1 MKQIVFYVLCFFV
14 VGMFACSDEDSEAGL
29 QLKVNRNTM
38 LATGTDE
45 IYFTVF
51 QDGND
56 VTSQAV
62 IKEIASGEGLINGVF
77 TTTVAGTYSFIA
89 EYAGAKSEIVIVE
102 AAKGEGFKKNILIMK
117 FTAIGCQNCPRA
129 EHAIL
134 AAEKEVP
141 GRICPVSIY
150 GTLGSMKD
158 FMIEEYIGSFKK
170 YFQFDEYP
178 YVMIDHSSKWNF
190 ITGIQDMAFEKAL
203 KANGELGIAIETELQ
218 GDMLEVKVKVKS
230 SKSIDYSTNLV
241 VAVLEN
247 NLYAK
252 QTGAESDA
260 DNYHNHVVRKY
271 LTDLYGT
278 EFKIEKGMLNASSDY
293 VKTFSYTV
301 PAEFK
306 KKNLEVLVYVLRTSD
321 KSCLN
326 CRNVLVGKK
335 VDYETL

>member
-1 MKQIVFYVLCFFV
+1 MKQIFFYVLCFLT
-14 VGMFACSDEDSEAGL
+14 VGMFACSDDDSEGGL

-45 IYFTVF
+45 VRFTVF

-56 VTSQAV
+56 VTAQAV
-62 IKEIASGEGLINGVF
+62 IKEIASGETLVNGVF
-77 TTTVAGTYSFIA
+77 TTTIAGTYSFVA
-89 EYAGAKSEIVIVE
+89 EYAGAKSEAVVVE
-102 AAKGEGFKKNILIMK
+102 AEKGEGFKKNVLVMK

-134 AAEKEVP
+134 DAEKEVP
-141 GRICPVSIY
+141 GRICPVSVY

-158 FMIEEYIGSFKK
+158 FMIEEYINSFQK
-170 YFQFDEYP
+170 YFQFNEYP
-178 YVMIDHSSKWNF
+178 HVMIDHSSKWNF
-190 ITGIQDMAFEKAL
+190 MTGIKDMAFEKAL
-203 KANGELGIAIETELQ
+203 RANGEVGIALETELQ
-218 GDMLEVKVKVKS
+218 GDALKVKVKVKG

-252 QTGAESDA
+252 QTGAETEA
-260 DNYHNHVVRKY
+260 DNYHNHVVRRY
-271 LTDLYGT
+271 LTDLYGN
-278 EFKIEKGMLNASSDY
+278 EYKIASGTLNATDEY
-293 VKTFSYTV
+293 VKTFDYKV

-306 KKNLEVLVYVLRTSD
+306 KENLEILVYVLKTSD
-321 KSCLN
+321 RSCLN